1 MKGLLPFVLVVL
13 AVSAFGQKSDAA
25 LGTYSENG
33 KMIAITN
40 LSGLSD
46 CAAKSAAG
54 KVRSVKIEGDRAVVR
69 LRDKKV
75 EIDIEIPLDKLAKD
89 ERDAIFKQL
98 VKKKNLLRVAGY
110 ACTPEAAITA
120 FSIDHVY

>member
-1 MKGLLPFVLVVL
+1 MKGLFPFVLIVL
-13 AVSAFGQKSDAA
+13 SVSAFGQKGEAA

-46 CAAKSAAG
+46 CAARSARG
-54 KVRSVKIEGDRAVVR
+54 KVRSVKVEGGVARVR
-69 LRDKKV
+69 LREKKV
-75 EIDIEIPLDKLAKD
+75 ETDIEIPLDKLAKD

-110 ACTPEAAITA
+110 ACTPEAAIMA
-120 FSIDHVY
+120 FSIDRLY